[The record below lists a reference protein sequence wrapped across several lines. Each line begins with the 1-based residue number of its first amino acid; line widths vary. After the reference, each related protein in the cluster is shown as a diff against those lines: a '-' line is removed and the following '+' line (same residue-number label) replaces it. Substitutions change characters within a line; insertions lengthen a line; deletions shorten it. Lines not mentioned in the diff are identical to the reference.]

1 MLYISNTISC
11 FLLLFI
17 WDEQSSNV
25 GNYFSSWSF
34 VVSRI
39 IREGIK
45 KREPVFVVSDYG
57 GGGGGRRKC
66 EKTTK
71 LCYKLYFFLVYSRMM
86 RIYRE
91 ISAPRLESAPP
102 IFENPVYLVGSV
114 GGGSGISLAGK

>member
-57 GGGGGRRKC
+57 GGGRGAAKMRKDY
-66 EKTTK
+66 EA
-71 LCYKLYFFLVYSRMM
+71 LLQVVLFFGV
-86 RIYRE
+86 
-91 ISAPRLESAPP
+91 
-102 IFENPVYLVGSV
+102 FQNDEN
-114 GGGSGISLAGK
+114 I

>member
-45 KREPVFVVSDYG
+45 KREPVFVVSDYVG
-57 GGGGGRRKC
+57 GVGGRRKC

-71 LCYKLYFFLVYSRMM
+71 LCYKLYFFFGV
-86 RIYRE
+86 
-91 ISAPRLESAPP
+91 
-102 IFENPVYLVGSV
+102 FQNDEN
-114 GGGSGISLAGK
+114 I